1 MPVMVLQP
9 TTSESREGAST
20 GVPRDARVDGGR
32 PRIATNG
39 EHARPGSGR
48 RRLMCLTALTLVLG
62 CQTQSWEQYMEAAA
76 FAYQDQDFEAAEQW
90 FVAAEQVALEF
101 EPSDPRLAITLGNL
115 ADFYHAQAR
124 DSEAE
129 PLYQE
134 ALARLERIDGP
145 ESPRVGRFAADLAVF
160 YAVLDQ
166 SEDAEPLFQR
176 ALGILDWEVGPA
188 HPDVL
193 VIRTVLA
200 GLYLREGRH
209 RDAEPL
215 YREVL
220 ALTLDQAEPDQDQ
233 LLTILQE
240 YAVVFRGM
248 NRPDDALALEGRAR
262 AIRDAL

>member
-1 MPVMVLQP
+1 MTRIRGGHRQ
-9 TTSESREGAST
+9 ST
-20 GVPRDARVDGGR
+20 PGR
-32 PRIATNG
+32 RHLAIATV
-39 EHARPGSGR
+39 
-48 RRLMCLTALTLVLG
+48 LICTLA

-76 FAYQDQDFEAAEQW
+76 FAYQDQDFVAAEQW
-90 FVAAEQVALEF
+90 FVAAEQIALEF

-124 DSEAE
+124 DAEAE

-145 ESPRVGRFAADLAVF
+145 ESPRVGRFVADLAVF

-166 SEDAEPLFQR
+166 PEEAEPLFQR
-176 ALGILDWEVGPA
+176 ALDILDWTLGPDHA
-188 HPDVL
+188 DVL
-193 VIRTVLA
+193 VIRTSLA
-200 GLYLREGRH
+200 GLYLQEGRY

-220 ALTLDQAEPDQDQ
+220 AHTLGQTQPDQDQ
-233 LLTILQE
+233 LLTVLQE
-240 YAVVFRGM
+240 YAIVFRGM
-248 NRPDDALALEGRAR
+248 DRPDDALALESRAR